1 MSAAEEVKIDCSGAL
16 EARLQYFN
24 ELEKKYKEEEASLSS
39 NKKDEL

>member
-1 MSAAEEVKIDCSGAL
+1 MSLTEEFQTDCSRIV